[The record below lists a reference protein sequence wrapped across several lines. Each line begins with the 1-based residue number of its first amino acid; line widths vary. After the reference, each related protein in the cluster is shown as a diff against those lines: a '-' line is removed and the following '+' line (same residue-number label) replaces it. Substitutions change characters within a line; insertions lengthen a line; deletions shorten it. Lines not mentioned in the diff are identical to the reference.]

1 MYLEKLEIQGFKSF
15 AHKNKLIFSG
25 LISDEKRGLT
35 AIVGPNGSGKS
46 NIADA
51 VRWALG
57 EQSIKT
63 LRGKKSEDV
72 IFSGSDKKSQLGLAE
87 VSLFLNNEESVVAF
101 KKDPTRNLRT
111 VEEEKEEGEEDD
123 LKEEEGDDEKKELKK
138 DKNNLDNILQTC
150 PQIIITRRV
159 YRSGESEYSLNNSR
173 CRLSDIQMLLAKANF
188 GQKTYSVIGQG
199 MVDNF
204 LNSSAAERKDFFD
217 EATGVKQFQIKRDSA
232 LNKLESSYENLQQ
245 VDMLLSEIRPR
256 LKSLSRQMDKLKK
269 REELEDNLKSTQLKY
284 YSHLFSNISSK
295 LDLANNRY
303 LELDKTKITKES
315 NLLSLNEELNQIRTT
330 DNYSKINEL
339 QPRLREI
346 LEQKNYFEKRISKIN
361 LELES
366 QLESRGQFDLSWLS
380 NKSAELKRDLEGVE
394 LEISSLEKSR
404 PKQEESV
411 LLSQLDESRV
421 ELNKVH
427 KIKNEVF
434 LIDKQ
439 VLLETNALNRLE
451 ATLAAQKEARE
462 EVSESELTKD
472 KNEAKKSIS
481 LLEQEIAELDAKYSD
496 KKDLSLKESNTIISD
511 KISKLNA
518 ELQLI
523 NQKIKQAA
531 HSGGKEETISRI
543 IQDFLSQL
551 DKINLE
557 SDIAKVRIMIAEAR
571 EKFQVEIKTIL
582 TGESD
587 EDARKIQSLQEEIIS
602 LTEDRQKI
610 NESLNKINAEK
621 IKVRN
626 ELSLLHD
633 KKNKL
638 TWELKAIDI
647 NLDKIDLAKEDELAK
662 QISQISEKIKVLE
675 QEKASL
681 LLDNKEAHFQAKKED
696 LENKLQECKLRDSN
710 ISERVRLLLEK
721 KRDIE
726 NEIEEMLQKIK
737 QNENKFDSAEVASE
751 KNKLEEKINQLGV
764 DEKNINTELEKLNKD
779 KEDEKAKMFDCQ
791 KRIQSLQLEIN
802 NIANNLSNI
811 KMEAIRQETRL
822 EDLENNIRKDNLNL
836 KTISEQE
843 IDDAEA
849 DIDKWQKTI
858 FHHKSQLE
866 QIGGIDEETEKEY
879 LETKERYDFL
889 SQQTED
895 LDRAI
900 KSLEKIIKELDIN
913 IKDRFDHE
921 FKIIS
926 EKFNE
931 YFGIL
936 FSGGSAKISK
946 LMLDDLNKEE
956 DRENSLES
964 YIESGLSRNDAEAKL
979 AAEEKAKKIKVLKKY
994 NALGL
999 AGIDIQATPPGKR
1012 IQSVAMLSG
1021 GERALTAIA
1030 LICAIISANPSPFV
1044 VLDEVDAALDE
1055 SNSERLAKILDD
1067 LSNKTQFI
1075 VITHN
1080 RASMRKASI
1089 LYGVTMK
1096 NDGVSQIISV
1106 KLDEASYQK
1115 KV

>member
-87 VSLFLNNEESVVAF
+87 VSLFLNNEEGVLSF
-101 KKDPTRNLRT
+101 KKSPIKKGEVDN
-111 VEEEKEEGEEDD
+111 EGEVVDTEEEDD
-123 LKEEEGDDEKKELKK
+123 SDDENKETKKE
-138 DKNNLDNILQTC
+138 KNNLDKILHTC

-232 LNKLESSYENLQQ
+232 LNKLESSYDNLQQ

-284 YSHLFSNISSK
+284 YSHLYSSISSK
-295 LDLANNRY
+295 LDLANNKY
-303 LELDKTKITKES
+303 LELDKTKISKES
-315 NLLSLNEELNQIRTT
+315 NLSTLNEELNQIRTT

-346 LEQKNYFEKRISKIN
+346 LEQKNYFEKRVSKIN

-380 NKSAELKRDLEGVE
+380 NKSAELKRDLENIE

-411 LLSQLDESRV
+411 LLSQLDEIRT
-421 ELNKVH
+421 ELNKIE
-427 KIKNEVF
+427 KLKNEVF
-434 LIDKQ
+434 QIDKETS
-439 VLLETNALNRLE
+439 LEVSSLNRLE

-462 EVSESELTKD
+462 EVSESELVSE
-472 KNEAKKSIS
+472 KNEITKSLS
-481 LLEQEIAELDAKYSD
+481 LLEEEIAELDAKYAD
-496 KKDLSLKESNTIISD
+496 DKDLSLKESNTIIGD

-518 ELQLI
+518 ELQII

-531 HSGGKEETISRI
+531 HSGGKEETIGRV
-543 IQDFLSQL
+543 IQDFLKQL

-557 SDIAKVRIMIAEAR
+557 SDITKVRKMIAEAKK
-571 EKFQVEIKTIL
+571 KFQAEIKTIL

-587 EDARKIQSLQEEIIS
+587 EDARRIQSLQEEIIA

-610 NESLNKINAEK
+610 NESLNKINTEK

-638 TWELKAIDI
+638 TWELKAIDTD
-647 NLDKIDLAKEDELAK
+647 LDKIDLAKEDELVK
-662 QISQISEKIKVLE
+662 QISQVSERIKVLE
-675 QEKASL
+675 QKKTDL
-681 LLDNKEAHFQAKKED
+681 LSDNKEDHFQAKKEE
-696 LENKLQECKLRDSN
+696 LENKLQECRLRDSN
-710 ISERVRLLLEK
+710 ISERSRLLLEK

-726 NEIEEMLQKIK
+726 NEIDEIAQKIK
-737 QNENKFDSAEVASE
+737 QNENKFDSDEIASE
-751 KNKLEEKINQLGV
+751 KNKLQEKINQLSI
-764 DEKNINTELEKLNKD
+764 DEKNINTELEKLNRA
-779 KEDEKAKMFDCQ
+779 KEDEKTKMFDCQ
-791 KRIQSLQLEIN
+791 KRIQNLQLEIN
-802 NIANNLSNI
+802 DIANDLSNI

-822 EDLENNIRKDNLNL
+822 EDLENNIRKDNLSL

-843 IDDAEA
+843 VDDTEV
-849 DIDKWQKTI
+849 DVDKWQKTI

-895 LDRAI
+895 LDKAI

-956 DRENSLES
+956 NRENSLES
-964 YIESGLSRNDAEAKL
+964 YIDSGLSRNDAEAKL
-979 AAEEKAKKIKVLKKY
+979 AAEEKAKKIKALKKY

-1055 SNSERLAKILDD
+1055 SNSVRLAKILDD

-1106 KLDEASYQK
+1106 KLDEVSYQK